1 MNRSTTLSPQSTSL
15 TAQFAGITKAV
26 LDTLLGHSMLGGT
39 LSQALYSVLRAWVF
53 KHVVRIR
60 LLIAALQDGTVR
72 TRRSPAPGLALA
84 PSSVRAA
91 PAWMPPRRLG
101 WLRTMV
107 PGHLLPGAWMQSLVE
122 EPEMLALLAASPRLV
137 RTMKPLC
144 RALGVTMPKVPK
156 PVPATAAGPEGAAEP
171 GRSAPTVRA
180 APAAAAGE
188 RESAGRPVAR
198 WGAGDARLRQ

>member
-1 MNRSTTLSPQSTSL
+1 
-15 TAQFAGITKAV
+15 
-26 LDTLLGHSMLGGT
+26 
-39 LSQALYSVLRAWVF
+39 VF
-53 KHVVRIR
+53 KHVMRIR

-72 TRRSPAPGLALA
+72 TRRSPVPGLALA

-122 EPEMLALLAASPRLV
+122 EPEMLGLLAASPRLV

-144 RALGVTMPKVPK
+144 RALGVTLPKLPA
-156 PVPATAAGPEGAAEP
+156 PVPPSAGPEGGSPEGGTEP
-171 GRSAPTVRA
+171 GMSGRGTADACRPARRRAGPALPMAALPGSRPAIPDSEKRPTE
-180 APAAAAGE
+180 AAAF
-188 RESAGRPVAR
+188 SRPNR
-198 WGAGDARLRQ
+198 SG